1 MNKLGGNCN
10 KKGVLVHSCI
20 DKNAQQ
26 NILNASKAKSL
37 EKLHVCKHGILHMSP
52 PIKVLR

>member
-1 MNKLGGNCN
+1 MNELGGNCN
-10 KKGVLVHSCI
+10 KKGVLVHSYI

-26 NILNASKAKSL
+26 NMLNDFKARYL
-37 EKLHVCKHGILHMSP
+37 EKLHVCKHGILHMCP